1 MYVHAVGTQEC
12 ICKTKVHLVYSIHLL
27 LHQIVSLFSA
37 DPPQFS
43 PSTATAT
50 PTEGEQLTLSFS
62 IDANPPPS
70 SDNITLTRSGTL
82 VTDARLPVT
91 TTSLTIADVTRYDSG
106 EYQIT
111 ASNVAG
117 SATFTL
123 TVDVYCECTDIA
135 SMYASPVCHTHNS
148 ASLFCEHV
156 SFMCCADPP
165 EFTVPSQNM
174 NFNATGSEVFTF
186 DCTPSDG
193 NPAVYSYTF
202 LKNSVPVTE
211 RVGGSV
217 LAINPVVRSSK
228 GMYTCTANNT
238 AGTAVVTRNLFVVGE
253 HLDQL

>member
-1 MYVHAVGTQEC
+1 M
-12 ICKTKVHLVYSIHLL
+12 
-27 LHQIVSLFSA
+27 SLCSA

-50 PTEGEQLTLSFS
+50 PTEGGQLTLFFS
-62 IDANPPPS
+62 IEASPPPTI
-70 SDNITLTRSGTL
+70 DNITLNGSLVIDTR
-82 VTDARLPVT
+82 VTVT
-91 TTSLTIADVTRYDSG
+91 TTSLTIADVTRADSG

-135 SMYASPVCHTHNS
+135 SMYASPVYPTHNT

-165 EFTVPSQNM
+165 EFTVPSQNVTI
-174 NFNATGSEVFTF
+174 NTIGNEVFTF
-186 DCTPSDG
+186 DCTPGGG

-202 LKNSVPVTE
+202 LKDGVPVTE
-211 RVGGSV
+211 GVSGSV
-217 LAINPVVRSSK
+217 LTINQVVRSSR
-228 GMYTCTANNT
+228 GVYTCTASNT
-238 AGTAVVTRNLFVVGE
+238 VGTAVVTRNLFVVGE
-253 HLDQL
+253 LYVTSGYIQSVSTC

>member
-1 MYVHAVGTQEC
+1 M
-12 ICKTKVHLVYSIHLL
+12 
-27 LHQIVSLFSA
+27 SLCSA

-62 IDANPPPS
+62 LEASPPPTI
-70 SDNITLTRSGTL
+70 DNITLNGSL
-82 VTDARLPVT
+82 VTDTRVTVT
-91 TTSLTIADVTRYDSG
+91 TRSLTIADVTRSDSG

-135 SMYASPVCHTHNS
+135 SMYASPVYHTHNS

-165 EFTVPSQNM
+165 EFTVTSQNVTI
-174 NFNATGSEVFTF
+174 NTIGSEVFTF
-186 DCTPSDG
+186 DCTPSGG

-202 LKNSVPVTE
+202 LEDSVPVTE
-211 RVGGSV
+211 GVSGSV
-217 LAINPVVRSSK
+217 LTINPVVRSSR
-228 GMYTCTANNT
+228 GVYTCTASNT
-238 AGTAVVTRNLFVVGE
+238 VGTAVVTQNLFVVGE
-253 HLDQL
+253 LYVTSGYIQSVSTC

>member
-1 MYVHAVGTQEC
+1 MQYVRYYM
-12 ICKTKVHLVYSIHLL
+12 LSIKL
-27 LHQIVSLFSA
+27 VSLCSA

-50 PTEGEQLTLSFS
+50 PTDGEQLTLSFS

-70 SDNITLTRSGTL
+70 SDNITLTRSGTP
-82 VTDARLPVT
+82 VTDARVT
-91 TTSLTIADVTRYDSG
+91 VNTTSLTIAGVTRGDSG

-111 ASNVAG
+111 ASNVVG

-135 SMYASPVCHTHNS
+135 SMSASPVYHTHYS

-186 DCTPSDG
+186 DCTPSGG

-202 LKNSVPVTE
+202 LQDSVPVTE
-211 RVGGSV
+211 GVSGSV
-217 LAINPVVRSSK
+217 LTINPVVRSSR

-238 AGTAVVTRNLFVVGE
+238 AGTGNVTRNLFVNGG
-253 HLDQL
+253 QLSQLEV

>member
-1 MYVHAVGTQEC
+1 M
-12 ICKTKVHLVYSIHLL
+12 
-27 LHQIVSLFSA
+27 SLCSA

-62 IDANPPPS
+62 IEANPQPTI
-70 SDNITLTRSGTL
+70 DNITLNVSL
-82 VTDARLPVT
+82 VTDMRVTVT
-91 TTSLTIADVTRYDSG
+91 TTSLTIADVTRNDSG

-135 SMYASPVCHTHNS
+135 SMYASPVYHTHNS

-156 SFMCCADPP
+156 SFICCADPP
-165 EFTVPSQNM
+165 EFTISNQNVTR
-174 NFNATGSEVFTF
+174 NAARSESFTF

-193 NPAVYSYTF
+193 NPAAYSYTF
-202 LKNSVPVTE
+202 NKNGDLTTE
-211 RVGGSV
+211 GVSGSV
-217 LAINPVVRSSK
+217 LTINPVVR
-228 GMYTCTANNT
+228 GNVGTYTCEARNT

-253 HLDQL
+253 LCTMNG

>member
-1 MYVHAVGTQEC
+1 M
-12 ICKTKVHLVYSIHLL
+12 
-27 LHQIVSLFSA
+27 SLCSA

-50 PTEGEQLTLSFS
+50 PTEGEQFTLSFS
-62 IDANPPPS
+62 IEANPQPTIY
-70 SDNITLTRSGTL
+70 NITLNGSLVNNTR
-82 VTDARLPVT
+82 VTVT
-91 TTSLTIADVTRYDSG
+91 TTSLTIADVTRDDSG

-117 SATFTL
+117 SANFTL

-135 SMYASPVCHTHNS
+135 SMYASPVYHTHNS
-148 ASLFCEHV
+148 ASIFCEHV

-174 NFNATGSEVFTF
+174 TRNAARNEFFTF
-186 DCTPSDG
+186 DCTPSGG

-202 LKNSVPVTE
+202 LKDSVPVTE
-211 RVGGSV
+211 GVSGSV
-217 LAINPVVRSSK
+217 LTINPVVRSSR

-238 AGTAVVTRNLFVVGE
+238 AGTAVDTWNLFVVGE
-253 HLDQL
+253 LCV